1 MTHEAHQPAQRV
13 MVLYTGGTIGMQASA
28 NGLAPASGFEA
39 RMAGQL
45 AELPERVVPQ
55 WRFRE
60 MSPLIDSA
68 NMTPAYWLR
77 LREAVIEAVDVEGCD
92 AVLVLHG
99 TDTLA
104 YSAAALGFLLLG
116 LDAPVV
122 FTGSMLPAGVPDSDA
137 WENVNGALLAL
148 GNGLASGVHLYFH
161 GELMDPTRCA
171 KIRSFGRNP
180 FAPLQRSRGGHAAV
194 SLPDA
199 LDYRQAR
206 TMANVAVLPLFPGIG
221 AAQLNGLIDSGIQGL
236 VLECF
241 GNGTGPSDDTQ
252 FIASLK
258 NARARG
264 VCVIAITQC
273 HEGGVELDVYE
284 AGSRLRGAGVLSGG
298 GMTREAA
305 LGKLHALLGAGLTT
319 EEVRRLVE
327 LDLCGELR

>member
-45 AELPERVVPQ
+45 AELPELVVPQ

-77 LREAVIEAVDVEGCD
+77 LREAVIEAVDVQGCD

-104 YSAAALGFLLLG
+104 YSAAALGFQLLG

-148 GNGLASGVHLYFH
+148 GNRLAPGVHLYFH

-199 LDYRQAR
+199 LDYRQPR
-206 TMANVAVLPLFPGIG
+206 TMASVAVLPLFPGIG

-241 GNGTGPSDDTQ
+241 GNGTGPSDDPQ
-252 FIASLK
+252 FIASLED
-258 NARARG
+258 ARARG
-264 VCVIAITQC
+264 VCVVAITQC

-305 LGKLHALLGAGLTT
+305 LGKLHALLGADLTT